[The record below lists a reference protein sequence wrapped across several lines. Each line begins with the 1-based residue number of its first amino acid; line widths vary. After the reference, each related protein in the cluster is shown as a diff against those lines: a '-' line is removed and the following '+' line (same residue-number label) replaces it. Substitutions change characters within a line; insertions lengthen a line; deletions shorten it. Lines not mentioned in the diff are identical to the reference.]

1 MKLFAI
7 AWKDVRIRMRD
18 GKGLLMLLFMPILLT
33 AVLGAA
39 LSGVINGDAQSLPHM
54 TLAVYNGDDG
64 EFGER
69 LAKEVLQSDELK
81 PYVTITG
88 YPSPEAVE
96 QQVADGK
103 ADAGVIIGKGFSEN
117 IHAGRETLLELV
129 EDPGKP
135 TISQIL
141 RSIVTSYTDR
151 VSTVS
156 AVSREVIAEIAKSA
170 PAVSA
175 SQEEFR
181 KLAGQASAE
190 LAAAAV
196 ASKLEVNDQPT
207 GRNAISG
214 QQYYAAAMAAMFL
227 LFNAMVG
234 AKTILNE
241 RASKTLSRMF
251 STPTGKTSI
260 LLGKYLGTLLF
271 SIIQFLL
278 FMRGTRLLFGVSW
291 GEAWLQAVVIGI
303 VYAAAVSGLSMTVAS
318 VVATEKTVDVIG
330 GIGVQILAVLGG
342 SMIPVSLFPEM
353 LRTIALITPN
363 KWALDSF
370 LNIMSG
376 TTWQSLGMPIFVL
389 TMIGA
394 LSLTIGTWRL
404 RAR

>member
-88 YPSPEAVE
+88 YPSPEAVK

-141 RSIVTSYTDR
+141 RSIVPSYTDR
-151 VSTVS
+151 VSAVS

-227 LFNAMVG
+227 LFNAMLG

-353 LRTIALITPN
+353 LRTIALFTPN